1 MPLVFSIYQQI
12 IFRIFTIYVHLITFY
27 HLIFMFLIFSPSIQ
41 INKYITYKPLKV
53 QKVAM

>member
-41 INKYITYKPLKV
+41 INKYMTYKPLKV
-53 QKVAM
+53 QEVAM

>member
-12 IFRIFTIYVHLITFY
+12 IFRIFTIYIHLITFY